1 VAAPLHAGSVEGLAP
16 AFITVARF
24 DPLRDD
30 GRTYAARLAEA
41 GVEVWFREEP
51 QMVHAWLRARHMSE
65 GARAGFKAVCEAAR
79 LFASR

>member
-1 VAAPLHAGSVEGLAP
+1 MAGLPP
-16 AFITVARF
+16 AFITVAHY

-30 GRTYAARLAEA
+30 GRNYAARLAQA

-65 GARAGFKAVCEAAR
+65 GAQAGFAAICAA
-79 LFASR
+79 ASRFAGSR

>member
-1 VAAPLHAGSVEGLAP
+1 MAHY
-16 AFITVARF
+16 

-30 GRTYAARLAEA
+30 GRNYAARLAQA

-65 GARAGFKAVCEAAR
+65 GARAGFAAICAA
-79 LFASR
+79 ASRFAASC